1 MVGITLLAGLVLLLP
16 NDLEDL
22 AESTVAQQLMLANV
36 YFWRN
41 TGYFDGPAELKPLLH
56 TWSLAVEEQFY
67 LGFPFLLLLC
77 KRLKRHLLLT
87 LLCGLAA
94 VSFAVSEWGSH
105 VHPSASFFLLPT
117 RAWELL
123 VGSIIVFCPAPIR
136 LKSWQRDGIG
146 WL

>member
-67 LGFPFLLLLC
+67 LGFPFLSSPLQATEEAPSFDVAVWPSRSFLRR
-77 KRLKRHLLLT
+77 KRMGISRASVGFLFS
-87 LLCGLAA
+87 AA
-94 VSFAVSEWGSH
+94 DACMGTARRLH
-105 VHPSASFFLLPT
+105 HCLLPCT
-117 RAWELL
+117 NTTQVVAT
-123 VGSIIVFCPAPIR
+123 
-136 LKSWQRDGIG
+136 
-146 WL
+146 